1 MQLRSQNSTYLLQ
14 PIHTPQ
20 VSTFYN
26 QAIVEEKSKTEKTLF
41 STGVKMAEIKGIKCK
56 LLIKDF
62 NKVQEMHFR
71 EFLRQNHFEVGGLKK
86 KQLIEKYG

>member
-1 MQLRSQNSTYLLQ
+1 
-14 PIHTPQ
+14 
-20 VSTFYN
+20 
-26 QAIVEEKSKTEKTLF
+26 
-41 STGVKMAEIKGIKCK
+41 MAEIKGIKCK